1 MATTNR
7 WSQIVRT
14 PGAVRILGHHPVDV
28 PPLGEE
34 PPYSSE
40 RAGLRLLVQPLS
52 DPNLHWA
59 IDVTSSQVMAML
71 DGFLGTGQHYGMRLS
86 WRSRGFGS
94 LRKDTLH
101 LRPMSQGGTVLRVL
115 LMLWLVGTAVALYSF
130 GLLPLR

>member
-1 MATTNR
+1 MATSNR

-52 DPNLHWA
+52 DPNLPWA
-59 IDVTSSQVMAML
+59 IDVTSTQVMAML
-71 DGFLGTGQHYGMRLS
+71 EGFLATGQHYGMRLS

-94 LRKDTLH
+94 LRKDTIH
-101 LRPMSQGGTVLRVL
+101 LRPLNQGTAALRALVML
-115 LMLWLVGTAVALYSF
+115 LMAGMIVVGAVQCAKFYF
-130 GLLPLR
+130 

>member
-1 MATTNR
+1 MVTNR

-52 DPNLHWA
+52 DPNLPWA

-71 DGFLGTGQHYGMRLS
+71 EGFLATGQHYGLRLS

-94 LRKDTLH
+94 LRKDTIH
-101 LRPMSQGGTVLRVL
+101 LRPLNQ
-115 LMLWLVGTAVALYSF
+115 GTAVLRALVMLFMAGMIVAGAIDCIRAYF
-130 GLLPLR
+130 

>member
-1 MATTNR
+1 MASTNR

-34 PPYSSE
+34 PPYTSE

-52 DPNLHWA
+52 DPNLPWA

-71 DGFLGTGQHYGMRLS
+71 EGFLATGQHYGLRLS

-94 LRKDTLH
+94 LRKDTIH
-101 LRPMSQGGTVLRVL
+101 LRPMSEGRGVLRAL
-115 LMLWLVGTAVALYSF
+115 LWVWLAGAAVALYSL
-130 GLLPLR
+130 GLFHLR

>member
-28 PPLGEE
+28 APLGEE

-52 DPNLHWA
+52 DPNLPWA

-71 DGFLGTGQHYGMRLS
+71 EGFLATGQHYGLRLA

-94 LRKDTLH
+94 LRKDTIH
-101 LRPMSQGGTVLRVL
+101 LRPLNQGE
-115 LMLWLVGTAVALYSF
+115 M
-130 GLLPLR
+130 

>member
-1 MATTNR
+1 VATTNR

-14 PGAVRILGHHPVDV
+14 PGAVRILAHHPVDV

-40 RAGLRLLVQPLS
+40 RVGLRLLVQPLS
-52 DPNLHWA
+52 DPNLPWA

-86 WRSRGFGS
+86 
-94 LRKDTLH
+94 
-101 LRPMSQGGTVLRVL
+101 
-115 LMLWLVGTAVALYSF
+115 
-130 GLLPLR
+130 